1 MDTLPV
7 TELLIPVCTGLYFTA
22 LGGLALYGLHRLW
35 LLFCWFDQRHCA
47 DPLPPHRAEGEPWP
61 LVTVQLPLF
70 NERFVATRLLDAVA
84 ALDWPM
90 ARLEIQVL
98 DDSHDATCALV
109 DERSAYWRA
118 QGLDMQVIRRGKR
131 DGYKAGA
138 LAAGLKIA
146 KGSLV
151 AIFDADFIPPA
162 DFLRRTVPHFADPG
176 IGMVQTR
183 WDFCNSR
190 HSWLTRVQTILL
202 EPHFR
207 IEHQV
212 RFRRGLFFNFN
223 GTAGIWRRRAIDDS
237 GGWQAD
243 TVTEDLDLSYRAQL
257 AGWRFIYLDEVA
269 VPSELPVTLAAFRS
283 QQQRWAKGSLQT
295 ARKLLPRIWRAP
307 LPLKVKIEAGFHLLA
322 NFGWM
327 LATLIVLTLYPVM
340 TWRVG
345 IGPYQ
350 LLRLDLPLFFGAS
363 AALTF
368 FFLLHLLVRRNFAG
382 LCYLPLLPA
391 LCIGL
396 APSLAIAILQGL
408 TRRGGVFERTP
419 KFGLAE
425 RSRNAALRHIYP
437 QRGGVYL
444 LLNLLLFA
452 YSLLPLLFS
461 WDHRVWAAIPL
472 AALFP
477 TGFLLL
483 IWRESCDRLARFSL
497 LRRLE

>member
-1 MDTLPV
+1 MTL
-7 TELLIPVCTGLYFTA
+7 TDLFARLCAGLYFTSLA
-22 LGGLALYGLHRLW
+22 GLACYGLHRLW
-35 LLFCWFDQRHCA
+35 LLACWMNERHRP
-47 DPLPPHRAEGEPWP
+47 DPLPPSAAAGEELPI
-61 LVTVQLPLF
+61 VTVQLPLY
-70 NERFVATRLLDAVA
+70 NEQFVAVRLLDAAA
-84 ALDWPM
+84 ALDWS
-90 ARLEIQVL
+90 AERLEIQVL
-98 DDSHDATCALV
+98 DDSNDATCALV
-109 DERSAYWRA
+109 DARSAYWR
-118 QGLDMQVIRRGKR
+118 QRGIDMQVIRRTER
-131 DGYKAGA
+131 SGYKAGA
-138 LAAGLKIA
+138 LATGLKSA
-146 KGSLV
+146 RGSLV
-151 AIFDADFIPPA
+151 AIFDADFIPSP
-162 DFLRRTVPHFADPG
+162 DFLRRTVAQFRDPR

-183 WDFCNSR
+183 WSFCNSE

-207 IEHQV
+207 IEHLV

-223 GTAGIWRRRAIDDS
+223 GTAGIWRRQAIEAA

-257 AGWRFIYLDEVA
+257 AGWRFICLDEVA

-307 LPLKVKIEAGFHLLA
+307 LPLQIKVEAGFHLLA
-322 NFGWM
+322 NFGWL

-368 FFLLHLLVRRNFAG
+368 FFLLHLLVRRNFAS
-382 LCYLPLLPA
+382 LRYLPLLPA

-396 APSLAIAILQGL
+396 APSLLFAIFQGL
-408 TRRGGVFERTP
+408 TRRGGIFERTP
-419 KFGLAE
+419 KFGLTG
-425 RSRNAALRHIYP
+425 RGRRRALSNIYA
-437 QRGGVYL
+437 QKGCAYL
-444 LLNLLLFA
+444 LLNLLLFT
-452 YSLLPLLFS
+452 YSLLPLAFS
-461 WDHRVWAAIPL
+461 WDRRVWAAIPL

-477 TGFLLL
+477 AGFLLL
-483 IWRESCDRLARFSL
+483 IWREGSDRLTRYFSM
-497 LRRLE
+497 RSSR

>member
-1 MDTLPV
+1 MM
-7 TELLIPVCTGLYFTA
+7 ELLTRLCAGLYFTSLA
-22 LGGLALYGLHRLW
+22 GLALYGLHRLW
-35 LLFCWFDQRHCA
+35 LLGCWLRERHRG
-47 DPLPPHRAEGEPWP
+47 DPLPPCAAEGEVLPI
-61 LVTVQLPLF
+61 VTVQLPLY
-70 NERFVATRLLDAVA
+70 NEQFVAVRLLDAA
-84 ALDWPM
+84 AHLDWP
-90 ARLEIQVL
+90 AERLEIQVL
-98 DDSHDATCALV
+98 DDSNDATCALV
-109 DERSAYWRA
+109 DERSAYWRER
-118 QGLDMQVIRRGKR
+118 GVDMQVLRRAQR
-131 DGYKAGA
+131 SGYKAGA

-146 KGSLV
+146 RGSLV
-151 AIFDADFIPPA
+151 AIFDADFIPSPE
-162 DFLRRTVPHFADPG
+162 FLHRTVAQFRDPR

-183 WDFCNSR
+183 WSFCNSE

-207 IEHQV
+207 IEHLV

-223 GTAGIWRRRAIDDS
+223 GTAGLWRRQAIDAA

-307 LPLKVKIEAGFHLLA
+307 LTFKVKVEAGFHLLA
-322 NFGWM
+322 NFGWL

-340 TWRVG
+340 SWRVG

-363 AALTF
+363 GALTF

-382 LCYLPLLPA
+382 LRYLPLLPA

-396 APSLAIAILQGL
+396 APSLAVAILQGL
-408 TRRGGVFERTP
+408 TRSGGVFERTP
-419 KFGLAE
+419 KFGLAG
-425 RSRNAALRHIYP
+425 RSRHTALSNVCAQKGR
-437 QRGGVYL
+437 VYL
-444 LLNLLLFA
+444 LFNLLLFA
-452 YSLLPLLFS
+452 YSLLPLAFS
-461 WDHRVWAAIPL
+461 WNHRVWAAIPL

-477 TGFLLL
+477 AGFLLL
-483 IWRESCDRLARFSL
+483 IWREGRDLFTRFIP
-497 LRRLE
+497 LEKHGTS